1 MKPEFYKITDHKD
14 LIKNADS
21 KAVLSVDSR
30 GLDKYREERD
40 KLMRISRVVEDTQ
53 RLNREVTEIK
63 QSLGEIL
70 DLLRNKA

>member
-1 MKPEFYKITDHKD
+1 MPEYYKIKDRKD
-14 LIKNADS
+14 LIKNMNS
-21 KAVLSVDSR
+21 KAVLTVDSR

-40 KLMRISRVVEDTQ
+40 RRLQMSKIVEDNV
-53 RLNREVTEIK
+53 RLNREVTEMK

>member
-1 MKPEFYKITDHKD
+1 MPEYFRIRDRKD
-14 LIKNADS
+14 LIKSSDS
-21 KAVLSVDSR
+21 KAVLTVDTR

-40 KLMRISRVVEDTQ
+40 RRLNMSRIMEDNV

-63 QSLGEIL
+63 QNIAEIL